1 MAIKLEEGKALMAIS
16 GETFLLLPLGTDKSF
31 ILNNI

>member
-16 GETFLLLPLGTDKSF
+16 GETFLLLPTHKSF